1 MRDDA
6 TYRLETPDN
15 VELHFDL
22 AGPGS
27 RFCALCIDGLV
38 MAAGVLGLVLLLLV
52 VGVALPS
59 AITEGRIFER
69 YHRGVVGWG
78 VALLVIALAAITSA
92 YHATFELFMRGQ
104 TPGKR
109 AMKIRAISD
118 DGTAMAPSQVIVRNV
133 LRTVD
138 FLPFGYALGGAV
150 ALFGGSQKRL
160 GDLAAGT
167 IVVKEGDLDYRAKTD
182 AARAAAE
189 PLGASG
195 AAAELSPD
203 EARLVR
209 SFLSRREELLP
220 SARERLADELA
231 RRLFRRHG
239 GMWENAESYLERL
252 VLGRHRER

>member
-1 MRDDA
+1 MRDDT

-38 MAAGVLGLVLLLLV
+38 MAASVLGLVLLLFV
-52 VGVALPS
+52 VGVALPG
-59 AITEGRIFER
+59 AISESRLFER
-69 YHRGVVGWG
+69 GGKSIVGWG
-78 VALLVIALAAITSA
+78 AALLVVALAVTTSA
-92 YHATFELFMRGQ
+92 YHAIFEFLMQGQ

-118 DGTAMAPSQVIVRNV
+118 LGTAMLPSQVIVRNV

-138 FLPFGYALGGAV
+138 FLPFGYALGGAI
-150 ALFGGSQKRL
+150 ALLGGSQKRL

-167 IVVKEGDLDYRAKTD
+167 IVVKEGDIDYRAKTD
-182 AARAAAE
+182 AVYAVTE
-189 PLGASG
+189 PLAVRGD
-195 AAAELSPD
+195 AAELSRD
-203 EARLVR
+203 EAELVR

-220 SARERLADELA
+220 SARERVADELA
-231 RRLFRRHG
+231 IRLFRRHG
-239 GMWENAESYLERL
+239 GIWGDAESYLERL
-252 VLGRHRER
+252 VLGRHHER